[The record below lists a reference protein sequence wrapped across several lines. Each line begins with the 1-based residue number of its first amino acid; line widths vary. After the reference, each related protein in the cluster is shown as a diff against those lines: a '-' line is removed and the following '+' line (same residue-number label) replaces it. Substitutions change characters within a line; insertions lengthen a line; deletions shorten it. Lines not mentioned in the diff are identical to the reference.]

1 MSMPEA
7 IVAIVFIVMV
17 FLVPIIRDLVNRR

>member
-17 FLVPIIRDLVNRR
+17 FLVPVLRDWVNRR